1 MAKRGRP
8 VEYTP
13 TRLEKIRKAMIK
25 YTDESEIPILA
36 EFAYTNNLPRQKL
49 YEFDELR
56 DAIKRLMAKKEA
68 QLEVGALSGRLNAP
82 MAIFSLKQLGWR
94 NESPVKDSDDRPDP
108 EILREALDVAQRP
121 QNTASS
127 EKK

>member
-13 TRLEKIRKAMIK
+13 ARLEKIRKAIIE
-25 YTDESEIPILA
+25 YTDESQIPILA
-36 EFAYTNNLPRQKL
+36 EFAYLNNLPRQKL

-56 DAIKRLMAKKEA
+56 DAIKRLMDKKEC
-68 QLEVGALSGRLNAP
+68 QLEIGALTGGLNAP

-94 NESPVKDSDDRPDP
+94 NESPVKESDDRPDP
-108 EILREALDVAQRP
+108 DILRKALDAAQRP
-121 QNTASS
+121 RNATRS
-127 EKK
+127 KKK